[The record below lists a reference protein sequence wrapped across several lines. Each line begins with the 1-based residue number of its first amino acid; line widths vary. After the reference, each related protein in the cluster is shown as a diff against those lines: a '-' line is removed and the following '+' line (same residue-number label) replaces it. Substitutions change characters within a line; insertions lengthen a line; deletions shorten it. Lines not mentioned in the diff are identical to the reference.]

1 MIMATTRKYQ
11 IIGAGSGLYVCEIA
25 TGEKIY
31 HSRSYAA
38 CRNKLYE
45 LMGWTTPKYWKY

>member
-1 MIMATTRKYQ
+1 MATTRKYR
-11 IIGAGSGLYVCEIA
+11 IMGAGSGLYVWDIT

-31 HSRSYAA
+31 KGGSYAD

-45 LMGWTTPKYWKY
+45 LMGWSTPKYWKF